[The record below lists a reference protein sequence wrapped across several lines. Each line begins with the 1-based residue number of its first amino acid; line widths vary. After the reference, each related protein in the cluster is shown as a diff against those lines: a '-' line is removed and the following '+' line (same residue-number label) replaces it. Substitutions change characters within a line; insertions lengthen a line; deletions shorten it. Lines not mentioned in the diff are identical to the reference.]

1 MGGQR
6 PLGFV
11 LGIAFWGSPRN
22 GGNFFKTSERLGA

>member
-6 PLGFV
+6 SLGFV